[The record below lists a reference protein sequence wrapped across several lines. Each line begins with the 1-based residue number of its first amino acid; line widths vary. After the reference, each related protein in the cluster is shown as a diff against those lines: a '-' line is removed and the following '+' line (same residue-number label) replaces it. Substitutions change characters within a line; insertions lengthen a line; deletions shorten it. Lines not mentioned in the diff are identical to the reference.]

1 MPILSHTVLRQLSY
15 QIFRNAGATEEDARI
30 VADHL
35 VDSNLAGHDS
45 HGVIRM
51 PGYARGVKGGGI
63 KPSTEYEIMKE
74 TPTTAVID
82 GKGGWGI
89 VLTLKATEMAVEKA
103 KNYTFGAIGIHRCSH
118 IGRLGDFPPRIAKH
132 GMAGFVLLNGGG
144 RFTAPFG
151 GTGRRLP
158 PNPLAFS
165 APIDDRKCIMLDM
178 TTSVVAGGKIDIK
191 RARGQRMPEGWVID
205 AEGKPIYDP
214 NDFDKG
220 AVLPLGGIQFGHKGY
235 GLAMM
240 IDVLAGGLSWAG
252 CSRQSPTRGASG
264 VLVMA
269 INISSFIELNEFKK
283 EVQGLIEWVKSSPTL
298 SGFDEIYYPG
308 EIEEIEREKRER
320 EGIYIEDETWNR
332 ITEVAKELGVTV
344 PE

>member
-1 MPILSHTVLRQLSY
+1 
-15 QIFRNAGATEEDARI
+15 
-30 VADHL
+30 
-35 VDSNLAGHDS
+35 
-45 HGVIRM
+45 M
-51 PGYARGVKGGGI
+51 PGYARGVKSGGI
-63 KPSTEYEIMKE
+63 KPSTEYEIVKE

-89 VLTLKATEMAVEKA
+89 SLTLKAAEMAVEKA
-103 KNYTFGAIGIHRCSH
+103 KNYTFGAIGIHHCSH
-118 IGRLGDFPPRIAKH
+118 IGRLGDYPPRIAKH

-158 PNPLAFS
+158 PNPLSFS
-165 APIDDRKCIMLDM
+165 APIDDEKCIMLDM

-191 RARGQRMPEGWVID
+191 RVRSQQMPAGWVID
-205 AEGKPIYDP
+205 AEGKPIHDP

-269 INISSFIELNEFKK
+269 INISSFIDLKEFQR

-298 SGFDEIYYPG
+298 SGFEEIYYPG
-308 EIEEIEREKRER
+308 EIEEVEREKRER
-320 EGIYIEDETWNR
+320 EGIYIEDETWGQ
-332 ITEVAKELGVTV
+332 ITAVAKELGVTA
-344 PE
+344 P

>member
-15 QIFRNAGATEEDARI
+15 QIFQNAGATEEDARI
-30 VADHL
+30 VSDHL

-63 KPSTEYEIMKE
+63 KSSLEYEIVKE
-74 TPTTAVID
+74 SPTTAVID
-82 GKGGWGI
+82 GKGGFGI
-89 VLTLKATEMAVEKA
+89 ALTLRATEMAIEKA
-103 KNYTFGAIGIHRCSH
+103 KDYTFGAIGIHHCSH

-144 RFTAPFG
+144 RITAPFG
-151 GTGRRLP
+151 GTARRLP

-165 APIDDRKCIMLDM
+165 APIDDEKYIMLDM

-191 RARGQRMPEGWVID
+191 RVRGQQLPEGWVID
-205 AEGKPIYDP
+205 ADVKAVFDP

-220 AVLPLGGIQFGHKGY
+220 AILPLGGIQFGHKGY

-269 INISSFIELNEFKK
+269 INISSFIDLEDFKQ
-283 EVQGLIEWVKSSPTL
+283 EVQGLIEWVKSSPHFP
-298 SGFDEIYYPG
+298 GFEEIYYPG
-308 EIEEIEREKRER
+308 EIEEIEREKRGR
-320 EGIYIEDETWNR
+320 EGIYIEDETWSR
-332 ITEVAKELGVTV
+332 ITAIAEELGVPV

>member
-15 QIFRNAGATEEDARI
+15 QIFRNAGATAEDARI

-45 HGVIRM
+45 HGIIRL
-51 PGYARGVKGGGI
+51 PGYAHGVKGGGI
-63 KPSTEYEIMKE
+63 KPSTEYEIVKE

-89 VLTLKATEMAVEKA
+89 SLTLKATEMAVEKA
-103 KNYTFGAIGIHRCSH
+103 RNYTFGAIGIHRCSH

-165 APIDDRKCIMLDM
+165 APIDDKKCIMLDM

-191 RARGQRMPEGWVID
+191 RVRGQQLPEGWVID
-205 AEGKPIYDP
+205 AEGKSIHDP

-298 SGFDEIYYPG
+298 SGFEEIYYPG
-308 EIEEIEREKRER
+308 EIEEVECERRER

-332 ITEVAKELGVTV
+332 ITEVARELGVTV

>member
-1 MPILSHTVLRQLSY
+1 MAVISHTVLREFSY
-15 QIFRNAGATEEDARI
+15 QIFLNAGATEEDARI

-35 VDSNLAGHDS
+35 VDANLAGHDS

-63 KPSTEYEIMKE
+63 KPSTEYEIVKE

-89 VLTLKATEMAVEKA
+89 VLTLKATEMAVERA

-151 GTGRRLP
+151 GVERRLP

-165 APIDDRKCIMLDM
+165 APIDGEKCIMLDM

-191 RARGQRMPEGWVID
+191 RARGQELPEGWMID
-205 AEGKPIYDP
+205 ADGKPMFNP
-214 NDFDKG
+214 NDFAQG

-269 INISSFIELNEFKK
+269 INISSFIELKEFQQ
-283 EVQGLIEWVKSSPTL
+283 EVQGLIEWVKSSSKFP
-298 SGFDEIYYPG
+298 GFEEIYYPG
-308 EIEEIEREKRER
+308 EIEEVEREKREC

-332 ITEVAKELGVTV
+332 ITEVAKELGVPV
-344 PE
+344 PA

>member
-1 MPILSHTVLRQLSY
+1 MAIISHTVLRQFSY
-15 QIFRNAGATEEDARI
+15 QIFQNAGATEEDARI

-35 VDSNLAGHDS
+35 VDANLAGHDS

-51 PGYARGVKGGGI
+51 PGYARGVKDGGI
-63 KPSTEYEIMKE
+63 KPSTSYEIVKE

-82 GKGGWGI
+82 GKGSFGI
-89 VLTLKATEMAVEKA
+89 ALTLKVTEMAIEKA
-103 KNYTFGAIGIHRCSH
+103 RNYTFGAIGIHRCSH
-118 IGRLGDFPPRIAKH
+118 IGRLGDYPPRIAKH

-165 APIDDRKCIMLDM
+165 APIDDEKCIMLDM

-191 RARGQRMPEGWVID
+191 RARGQELPEGWVID
-205 AEGKPIYDP
+205 PDGKPMLDP
-214 NDFDKG
+214 NDFAKG
-220 AVLPLGGIQFGHKGY
+220 AALPLGGLQFGHKGY

-252 CSRQSPTRGASG
+252 CSCQSPTRGASG

-269 INISSFIELNEFKK
+269 INISSFIELNQFQQ
-283 EVQGLIEWVKSSPTL
+283 EVQGLIEWVKSSPKFP
-298 SGFDEIYYPG
+298 GFEEIYYPG
-308 EIEEIEREKRER
+308 EIEEVEREKRER
-320 EGIYIEDETWNR
+320 EGIYIEDETWHR
-332 ITEVAKELGVTV
+332 ITAIAEELGVPV